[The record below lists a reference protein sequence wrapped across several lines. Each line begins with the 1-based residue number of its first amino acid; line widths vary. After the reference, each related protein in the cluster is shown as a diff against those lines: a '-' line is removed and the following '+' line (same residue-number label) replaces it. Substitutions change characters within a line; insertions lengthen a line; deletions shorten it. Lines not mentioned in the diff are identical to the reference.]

1 MVNLVYLCV
10 IKSVV
15 MKTQFIH
22 FDQTLAGITSVII
35 TSAKSFKFNKLFSAS
50 NFSTGKLG
58 YYLVPLVKQIIKD
71 NFMGADLEIGIL
83 LVFLKDYFSSAT
95 NAIRNNAVT
104 NLFKKSKGS
113 ERNIAVSVS
122 ASEIIYNHPQAA

>member
-1 MVNLVYLCV
+1 
-10 IKSVV
+10 
-15 MKTQFIH
+15 MKTQLIH
-22 FDQTLAGITSVII
+22 FDQTLSGITSVII
-35 TSAKSFKFNKLFSAS
+35 TSAKSFKLNKLFSAS
-50 NFSTGKLG
+50 NFSTDKLG
-58 YYLVPLVKQIIKD
+58 YYLMPLVKQIIKD

>member
-1 MVNLVYLCV
+1 MVNLVYLCS

-22 FDQTLAGITSVII
+22 FDQISGITSAII
-35 TSAKSFKFNKLFSAS
+35 TSARSFKLNKLFSAS

-58 YYLVPLVKQIIKD
+58 YYLLPLVKQIIKD
-71 NFMGADLEIGIL
+71 NFMGADMEIGIL
-83 LVFLKDYFSSAT
+83 LVFLKDYFLSAT

-113 ERNIAVSVS
+113 ERNIAVPVS